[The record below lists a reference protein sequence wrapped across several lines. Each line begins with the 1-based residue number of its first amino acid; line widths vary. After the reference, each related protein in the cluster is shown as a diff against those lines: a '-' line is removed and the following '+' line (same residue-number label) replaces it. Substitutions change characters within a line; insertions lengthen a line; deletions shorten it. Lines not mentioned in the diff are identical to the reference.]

1 MMTEV
6 TVRQFAV
13 DVGTPIERLLTQ
25 LGDAG
30 LSAKNADDNIND
42 NEKLQLLTHLR
53 LMHGKESEKTAL
65 HTPKKITLKR
75 KTKSEIRV
83 PSAAGRAKT
92 VPVEVIKK
100 RTYVKRGGDS
110 PQLNKEREQAS
121 QQKLEEKIRSPQV
134 PTTSGM
140 QAEEGKA
147 SAVVDTTRAPQKGEE
162 RALVDSKDKAA
173 TTVKSDQDKKPQEP
187 KEEKANRSAP
197 SIDSKEQPERMV
209 KSGKNT
215 PAANRTKRSQSMEAT
230 RFNKNK
236 GVTQVTIKKRQPKE
250 VATPRSDKSTTQPIS
265 DKGAT
270 RQAQTRKHQSTQK
283 VAEGPDHRGT
293 NQRVAEGPGH
303 RGTNQK
309 VAEKQ
314 GHRGTT
320 QKVAER
326 PGHRGT
332 TQKVAERPGHRGTQK
347 RQTSQPV
354 TDNRRR
360 DNQPTADRNR
370 DQQRKMDTSSDAK
383 STATRQ
389 SVAPA
394 KVDNE
399 KKVTSRDN
407 QGERGKTDN
416 KVVRKRPPAQRAAPK
431 RERATRSGTGRDK
444 KTTSQGR
451 DSDSRSN
458 KRERQILRLQDN
470 GDLKKTRRRNKRVT
484 KPLEP
489 QHGSFQKPTA
499 PIVYTVKLAETI
511 TVAELAQKMSV
522 KAAVVIKAMMKMG
535 SMVTINQVIDQET
548 AAIVVD
554 EMGHL
559 SKLLKED
566 EIEDGLIQVGQQ
578 VGERVSRAPVVTI
591 MGHVDHGKT
600 SLLDHIRVTKV
611 VAGEAGGITQH
622 IGAYHVDTP
631 KGTIC
636 FLDTPGHSAFTAMR
650 ARGAKVTDIV
660 VLVVAADDGV
670 MPQTIEAIQ
679 HAKAANVPIVVAINK
694 IDKPEADSDQVKQE
708 LVGKEVVPE
717 EWGGD
722 TMFVS
727 VSAKS
732 GEGIDEL
739 LDAIL
744 LQAEV
749 LELTTVVEGLA
760 TGVIVESRLDKGRGT
775 VATML
780 VQSGTLQKGNVLLAG
795 KEFGRVRAMLDENG
809 KQIDKAGPSIPV
821 EVLGLSSTPSAG
833 DEAVVVPNER
843 KAREVALFR
852 QGKYRE
858 VKFARQQA
866 AKLEN
871 MFLQMQAGQVNTLNI
886 VLKADVNGSV
896 EALYDAFVKLSND
909 EVKVNIIASGVG
921 GINESD
927 ANLAV
932 ASSAIL
938 IGFNVRADTSAKR
951 LIKEEDVDLHYYSV
965 IYEAIDEVKQ
975 ALTGMLAPEIVES
988 IIGLAEV
995 RDVFRSPKFGS
1006 IAGCL
1011 VVDGIVKRHNP
1022 IRVLRDNVVIFEGGL
1037 DSLRRFKDD
1046 VNEVVAGTECG
1057 IGVKDY
1063 NDVKVS
1069 DQIEVYE
1076 KKTVARTL

>member
-1 MMTEV
+1 MNEV
-6 TVRQFAV
+6 TVKQFAV

-100 RTYVKRGGDS
+100 RTYVKRGGGDS
-110 PQLNKEREQAS
+110 PQLNKERAS
-121 QQKLEEKIRSPQV
+121 QQKLEEKIRSSHV
-134 PTTSGM
+134 PVTSSDV
-140 QAEEGKA
+140 QAEEEKA
-147 SAVVDTTRAPQKGEE
+147 SAVVDSSRVPQKGEE

-173 TTVKSDQDKKPQEP
+173 TTLKSDQDKIPQQS
-187 KEEKANRSAP
+187 KEANRSAS
-197 SIDSKEQPERMV
+197 SIESQKQPECMV

-215 PAANRTKRSQSMEAT
+215 QAAKTKRPQSMEAT

-236 GVTQVTIKKRQPKE
+236 KVTQVTIKKRQPKE
-250 VATPRSDKSTTQPIS
+250 VATPRSDKDATQPIL

-270 RQAQTRKHQSTQK
+270 RSVQTKTPQSTQK
-283 VAEGPDHRGT
+283 VAEK
-293 NQRVAEGPGH
+293 PGL

-309 VAEKQ
+309 VAERQKQ
-314 GHRGTT
+314 
-320 QKVAER
+320 
-326 PGHRGT
+326 
-332 TQKVAERPGHRGTQK
+332 RGTQK
-347 RQTSQPV
+347 RQTSQPI
-354 TDNRRR
+354 TDNRRME
-360 DNQPTADRNR
+360 NQPTADSNKRR
-370 DQQRKMDTSSDAK
+370 EHQRKMDTSSGAK
-383 STATRQ
+383 PTATHQSNRPDNKRQ
-389 SVAPA
+389 SVVPA
-394 KVDNE
+394 GIVDKD
-399 KKVTSRDN
+399 KKVTFRDN
-407 QGERGKTDN
+407 QGQNSKADN

-431 RERATRSGTGRDK
+431 RERATKSATGKDK
-444 KTTSQGR
+444 KTISHGR
-451 DSDSRSN
+451 NSDSRSN
-458 KRERQILRLQDN
+458 KRERQILRLQDD
-470 GDLKKTRRRNKRVT
+470 GDLKKTRRRNKRIT

-489 QHGSFQKPTA
+489 QHGSFQKPTS

-535 SMVTINQVIDQET
+535 TMVTINQVIDQET

-566 EIEDGLIQVGQQ
+566 EIEDGLIQIGQQ
-578 VGERVSRAPVVTI
+578 VGKRVSRAPVVTI

-611 VAGEAGGITQH
+611 AAGEAGGITQH

-660 VLVVAADDGV
+660 ILVVAADDGV

-694 IDKPEADSDQVKQE
+694 IDKPEADPEQVKQE
-708 LVGKEVVPE
+708 LVAKEVVPE

-722 TMFVS
+722 TMFVQ

-732 GEGIDEL
+732 GTGIDEL

-749 LELTTVVEGLA
+749 LELTTVAEGLA
-760 TGVIVESRLDKGRGT
+760 TGVIVDSRLDKGRGT

-780 VQSGTLQKGNVLLAG
+780 VQSGTLHKGNILLAG

-809 KQIDKAGPSIPV
+809 KQIDKSGPSIPV

-871 MFLQMQAGQVNTLNI
+871 MFLQMQTGKKNTLNI

-909 EVKVNIIASGVG
+909 EVKVKIIASGVG

-938 IGFNVRADTSAKR
+938 MGFNVRADASAKR

-975 ALTGMLAPEIVES
+975 ALTGMLAPEVVES

-1076 KKTVARTL
+1076 RKTVARTL